1 MTQVG
6 VSEAKAQFSRLVERA
21 ALGEEIVITKR
32 GRPMARLVSL
42 EAPRKPRV
50 PGALQG
56 QIRMS
61 DDFDAPLPHDIAT
74 AFGADE

>member
-50 PGALQG
+50 LRALQG

-61 DDFDAPLPHDIAT
+61 DDFDAPLPEEFLRDL
-74 AFGADE
+74 ER

>member
-1 MTQVG
+1 
-6 VSEAKAQFSRLVERA
+6 
-21 ALGEEIVITKR
+21 
-32 GRPMARLVSL
+32 MARLFSL